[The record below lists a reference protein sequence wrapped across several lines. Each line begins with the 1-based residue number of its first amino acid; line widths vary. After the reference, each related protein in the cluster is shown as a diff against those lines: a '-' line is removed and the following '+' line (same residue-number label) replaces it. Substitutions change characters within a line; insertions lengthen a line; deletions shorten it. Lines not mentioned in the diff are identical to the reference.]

1 MRESLGNFMISPPK
15 MTPEDKPQ
23 TIEFVPDY
31 YDWQVSDS
39 LLESDAID
47 ATVKPM
53 NQKSI
58 TDLLINS

>member
-1 MRESLGNFMISPPK
+1 